1 MFCLYD
7 LTYGLCL
14 LSLTDYYV
22 RRLNNRQLHGSKL
35 FFLLASTPLIFGQD
49 NKRTPLNINKHYRM
63 FQYEKDIETL

>member
-1 MFCLYD
+1 MILQ
-7 LTYGLCL
+7 YGLCL

-35 FFLLASTPLIFGQD
+35 FFFTSFRPTHFWSRQQED
-49 NKRTPLNINKHYRM
+49 TTEYINKHYRM